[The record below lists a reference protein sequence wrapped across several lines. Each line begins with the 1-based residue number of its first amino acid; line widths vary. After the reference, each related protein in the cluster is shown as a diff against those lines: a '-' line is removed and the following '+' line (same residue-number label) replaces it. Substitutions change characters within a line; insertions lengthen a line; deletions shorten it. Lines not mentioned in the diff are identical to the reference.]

1 MSTSIPNADGAPP
14 PDAASLA
21 RDIENLSELASV
33 VSAARDA
40 LSDEIVTRVSSA
52 FSEGIVLLDRLT
64 RNAGLMRLLQVLDK
78 PESQLLLIS
87 LSDALSRMARD
98 LSTSPPTKGGVTG
111 LTRLAL
117 DPGTQEGLR
126 AVSLL
131 GRYWSESL
139 RNLNDKHWS
148 EGVRKLSGGDQ

>member
-1 MSTSIPNADGAPP
+1 MNTSIPTPDGAPVRDP
-14 PDAASLA
+14 ESLA

-40 LSDEIVTRVSSA
+40 LSDEIVTRVASA
-52 FSEGIVLLDRLT
+52 FSEGIVLLDRVT
-64 RNAGLMRLLQVLDK
+64 RNAGLMKLLQVLDK

-87 LSDALSRMARD
+87 LSEALSQMARD
-98 LSTSPPTKGGVTG
+98 LSTERPSKGGVTG
-111 LTRLAL
+111 LARLAL

-139 RNLNDKHWS
+139 RKLSDQHWS
-148 EGVRKLSGGDQ
+148 DGVRKLSEREL